1 MSQSVKQEYVRS
13 AGIWICSLYTQ
24 GGQQQHQQD
33 YKGKQ
38 GLKLNKCRRYFIYGW
53 KQDADYF
60 YSPSVSTSV
69 NLCVNIMWD
78 HKS

>member
-33 YKGKQ
+33 LQGKARVKALQ
-38 GLKLNKCRRYFIYGW
+38 VLLVLYIWMETGC
-53 KQDADYF
+53 
-60 YSPSVSTSV
+60 
-69 NLCVNIMWD
+69 
-78 HKS
+78 